1 MEYLVET
8 LAIGLLVSLVLIVIS
23 WWFWKRYDKP
33 SEAQI
38 EREESITKKQKETQM
53 WRAVEAQMAQ
63 EKAALDEQALY
74 ERGKAEERARA
85 LPPPSGE
92 VSNAFAA
99 FDMERQTPVKT
110 FTENHDD
117 APSAEAALIELEAEV
132 EADDDDVHSVDELVE
147 VRQDQG
153 VVFEEHQTLPELP
166 SDSETIEVTDAVDTQ
181 VPSAPDLE
189 SLTPVPAAPDLESLT
204 PVPSA
209 PDLESLTPI
218 PAAPD
223 LESLTPIPAAPD
235 LESLT
240 TSPESTSELEAVTQ
254 TPPESTSEPEAATQT
269 SPESTSEPE
278 WLPDEEEPVETDWSD
293 NWFGHLEDE

>member
-8 LAIGLLVSLVLIVIS
+8 LAIGLLVSLILIVIS

-204 PVPSA
+204 P
-209 PDLESLTPI
+209 
-218 PAAPD
+218 
-223 LESLTPIPAAPD
+223 IPAAPD

>member
-189 SLTPVPAAPDLESLT
+189 SLTPVPS
-204 PVPSA
+204 
-209 PDLESLTPI
+209 
-218 PAAPD
+218 APD

-269 SPESTSEPE
+269 PPESTSEPE

>member
-8 LAIGLLVSLVLIVIS
+8 LAIGLLVSLILIVIS

-38 EREESITKKQKETQM
+38 EREESIAKKQKETQM

-209 PDLESLTPI
+209 PDLESLT
-218 PAAPD
+218 
-223 LESLTPIPAAPD
+223 
-235 LESLT
+235 